1 MTEKT
6 ATVISPLLLKND
18 VRVLTNAMRQKKKK
32 DTKGTVASSCWVG
45 QNVFL
50 DFSIRC
56 YGKTRK
62 NFLANPIQSK
72 EMIGYKNVWGEPE
85 KETLFLPKLFE
96 NAGVLLV
103 IAILEREGR
112 EKVST
117 IGD

>member
-32 DTKGTVASSCWVG
+32 KTQKVQLLV
-45 QNVFL
+45 VVELVKMFFL

-62 NFLANPIQSK
+62 DFLANPIKSK
-72 EMIGYKNVWGEPE
+72 EMIGYKSV
-85 KETLFLPKLFE
+85 
-96 NAGVLLV
+96 
-103 IAILEREGR
+103 
-112 EKVST
+112 
-117 IGD
+117 